1 MLGELNQIYEEKT
14 KWTSNLKLAIDI
26 DDESKI

>member
-14 KWTSNLKLAIDI
+14 KWTSNLKLAV